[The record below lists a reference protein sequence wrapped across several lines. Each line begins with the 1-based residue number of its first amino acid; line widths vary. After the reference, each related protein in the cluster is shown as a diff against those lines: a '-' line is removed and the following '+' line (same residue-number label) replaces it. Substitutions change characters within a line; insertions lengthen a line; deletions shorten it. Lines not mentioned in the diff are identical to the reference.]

1 MTPTHPTPELV
12 ALVTDDTVQIALD
25 ASDAYWNA
33 DDRLEKCLACNG
45 TGKVPCGESQDWCDC
60 DGGTVNNGTEAGAM
74 RAALDAV
81 EATRAATV
89 PQGVWLPIE
98 SAPRDGSVVLA
109 WRFYPVAIKWTGGSE
124 YPWEAVNLGSH
135 PSTTLHSNGFM
146 EADSS
151 LTHWQPLPTP
161 PPAELGEE

>member
-1 MTPTHPTPELV
+1 MTTHPTPPELV
-12 ALVTDDTVQIALD
+12 ALVTDDAVQIALD

-89 PQGVWLPIE
+89 PLGVSEVHVLDRGFTFSKGVNVPTVLVGF
-98 SAPRDGSVVLA
+98 APEDWVSRDA
-109 WRFYPVAIKWTGGSE
+109 YAAAID
-124 YPWEAVNLGSH
+124 PA
-135 PSTTLHSNGFM
+135 M
-146 EADSS
+146 
-151 LTHWQPLPTP
+151 TP
-161 PPAELGEE
+161 PPAELGEGS